1 MTKMITVIC
10 PKCHGEN
17 SVASPPPSSGS
28 RVECR
33 QCQHQFT
40 VVSKSVSNKQAA
52 MANQSKVEENHAAKA
67 NSATNAAEVMEMLSH
82 ALNMNQ
88 NISGK
93 RQVKK
98 SLEHSNDTVQSS
110 NKNSADKCP
119 NLNTLLNPSSRRIEI
134 PMPNEPQAE
143 ALRQANLQATLANN
157 ELLQNINSPSPLVN
171 TPQNNNTPIPLPE
184 CGTTNIEMN
193 GNIGNLNNLVFTLL
207 PGESQRQAD
216 VPLLLNDA
224 IEKTDA
230 IHAKTEFLHH
240 QQDKLS
246 KEFNWTLATIVA
258 LTVLIMQLFY
268 LMAVR

>member
-10 PKCHGEN
+10 PKCRMEN
-17 SVASPPPSSGS
+17 SVTSPPPSSGS

-40 VVSKSVSNKQAA
+40 VVSKANSNKT
-52 MANQSKVEENHAAKA
+52 ANQNSTSENGSSQP
-67 NSATNAAEVMEMLSH
+67 NSVPNAAEVMDMLSN
-82 ALNMNQ
+82 ALSMNQ
-88 NISGK
+88 TTPGK
-93 RQVKK
+93 RHVIK
-98 SLEHSNDTVQSS
+98 SHDHANHTVSS
-110 NKNSADKCP
+110 PNKANTDKCP

-134 PMPNEPQAE
+134 PMPNAAQTQTMNQVDLP
-143 ALRQANLQATLANN
+143 TTMDM
-157 ELLQNINSPSPLVN
+157 NSTASLVN
-171 TPQNNNTPIPLPE
+171 TPQSNNTPIHLPE
-184 CGTTNIEMN
+184 NGATNIEMN

-246 KEFNWTLATIVA
+246 KEFNWTLASIVA

-268 LMAVR
+268 LMSVR